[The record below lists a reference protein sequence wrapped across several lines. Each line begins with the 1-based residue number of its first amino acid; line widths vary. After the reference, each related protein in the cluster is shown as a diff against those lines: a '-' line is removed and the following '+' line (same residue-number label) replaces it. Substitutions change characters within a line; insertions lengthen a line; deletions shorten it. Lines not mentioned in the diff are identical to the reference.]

1 MCSAGLICVQTSLNL
16 YAIGN
21 IGTCISLP
29 VLNFPF
35 FLRGSIQTALWEQH
49 LSTVTYISHTT
60 QPSLHN
66 TQFLQLYNDQLFQ
79 SSLFFFN
86 LQTFLHLYTCVSGCF
101 WFLAGPIEPSWCCFC
116 VEPGSRP
123 TSRSF
128 GASKAGALSV
138 FSENSE
144 GLSALDT
151 AQNLFL
157 VRLGHRGPN
166 LAIYIANG
174 G

>member
-1 MCSAGLICVQTSLNL
+1 VCRHLWICTQLEISVHAFL
-16 YAIGN
+16 YQSW
-21 IGTCISLP
+21 ISL
-29 VLNFPF
+29 F
-35 FLRGSIQTALWEQH
+35 FWGEVFRQPYESNTSAPLRIFRIR
-49 LSTVTYISHTT
+49 LSLVCII
-60 QPSLHN
+60 HN
-66 TQFLQLYNDQLFQ
+66 SYNYTMINYFNRLY
-79 SSLFFFN
+79 FFN

>member
-1 MCSAGLICVQTSLNL
+1 MCSAGLICVQASLNL

-49 LSTVTYISHTT
+49 LSTVAYISHTT

-66 TQFLQLYNDQLFQ
+66 TQFLHLYNDQLFQ
-79 SSLFFFN
+79 SSFFN
-86 LQTFLHLYTCVSGCF
+86 LQTFLHYTCVSGCF